1 MFEVHS
7 IKQGKMLV
15 RLKNHP
21 NKDEEEPQGLDPDL
35 KIYKVI
41 LIKGTPFNFATETLV
56 FSRTIKTATIEHKYT
71 KVLL

>member
-7 IKQGKMLV
+7 ISQGKMLK
-15 RLKNHP
+15 RLKKHP
-21 NKDEEEPQGLDPDL
+21 NKDEIEPVGLDPDL

-41 LIKGTPFNFATETLV
+41 LIKGPPFNHDTETLE

-71 KVLL
+71 KVSL

>member
-7 IKQGKMLV
+7 ISQGKMIV

-21 NKDEEEPQGLDPDL
+21 NKDEKVPAGLDPDL

-41 LIKGTPFNFATETLV
+41 LLPQPKFDYETETLV

-71 KVLL
+71 KVPL